1 MITFTKLR
9 YKNFL
14 STGDYFT
21 EITLN
26 EYPTTLVLGENGS
39 GKSTMLDALTF
50 VLFSKPFRK
59 INKPQLV
66 NTINESGLLVEV
78 EFFIGRKK
86 YLIRRGI
93 RPGIFEIY
101 VDGIL
106 LNQDAKSKDY
116 QEKLEK
122 QILKLNY
129 KSFTQIII
137 LGSSSFQP
145 FMQLPTSARRDVI
158 EDLLDI
164 QIFSIMNQIL
174 KDKIVLNSNFQREVL
189 YKMELAE
196 EKKKLIEGY
205 KLEAEE
211 INRDKISKTKVLMTE
226 NNETVAGH
234 QKAINHFQLKNKNH
248 NQSLVTYDEK
258 GEYQTQLLDLKKKID
273 NNIKITKREVTTF
286 VDMKECPTC
295 EQVLDDEYRDILVEE
310 RSEKIGSY
318 EDGLVDLQKELD
330 LTISNIK
337 EMDCV
342 RQQIDEN
349 NNEVQSLNYK
359 IQGINEYIIKL
370 QDEIEHLLKVKEKS
384 SGDDERLIK
393 LKRELTGLETEKK
406 DFSNDLKYLK
416 IAGKLLK
423 DSGIKTK
430 IIRQYLPIMNKLI
443 NNHLSAMDSYF
454 NFELD
459 ENFNE
464 IIKSRYRDVFSYSSF
479 SEGEK
484 MRIDLALLF
493 TWRAIAKM
501 KNSANTNLLILDEV
515 FDSSLDSTGTEEF
528 LKLLHTLGSNTNV
541 YIISHKGDA
550 LYEKFEHVIKFEKI
564 KNFSKVV

>member
-78 EFFIGRKK
+78 DFFIGRKE

-93 RPGIFEIY
+93 KPGIFEIY

-174 KDKIVLNSNFQREVL
+174 KDKIVLNSNYQREVL
-189 YKMELAE
+189 HKMELAE

-211 INRDKISKTKVLMTE
+211 INRDKIDKTKTWITE

-234 QKAINHFQLKNKNH
+234 QKAINQFQLKNENH

-273 NNIKITKREVTTF
+273 NNIKITKKEVTTF

-295 EQVLDDEYRDILVEE
+295 EQVLDDEYRDVLVEE
-310 RSEKIGSY
+310 RTEKIGSY

-337 EMDCV
+337 EMDGV

-393 LKRELTGLETEKK
+393 LKKELTGLETEKK
-406 DFSNDLKYLK
+406 DFSDDLKYLK

-443 NNHLSAMDSYF
+443 NNNLSAMDSYF

>member
-196 EKKKLIEGY
+196 EKEKLIEGY

-273 NNIKITKREVTTF
+273 NNIKITKKEVTTF

-295 EQVLDDEYRDILVEE
+295 EQVLDDEYRDVLVEE

>member
-273 NNIKITKREVTTF
+273 NNIKITKKEVTTF

-295 EQVLDDEYRDILVEE
+295 EQVLDDEYRDVLVEE

-393 LKRELTGLETEKK
+393 LKQELSGLETEKK

>member
-101 VDGIL
+101 IDGIL

-295 EQVLDDEYRDILVEE
+295 EQVLDDEYRDVLVEE
-310 RSEKIGSY
+310 RTEKIGSY

-330 LTISNIK
+330 LTISNIE
-337 EMDCV
+337 EMDGV

-393 LKRELTGLETEKK
+393 LKQELSGLETEKK

>member
-273 NNIKITKREVTTF
+273 NNIKITKKEVTTF

-295 EQVLDDEYRDILVEE
+295 EQVLDDEYRDVLVEE

-406 DFSNDLKYLK
+406 DFSDDLKYLK

>member
-189 YKMELAE
+189 HKIELAE
-196 EKKKLIEGY
+196 EKEKLIEGY

-273 NNIKITKREVTTF
+273 NNIKITKKEVTTF

-295 EQVLDDEYRDILVEE
+295 EQVLDDEYRDVLVEE

-406 DFSNDLKYLK
+406 DFSDDLKYLK

>member
-78 EFFIGRKK
+78 DFFIGRKE

-93 RPGIFEIY
+93 KPGIFEIY

-189 YKMELAE
+189 HKIELAE
-196 EKKKLIEGY
+196 EKEKLIEGY

-211 INRDKISKTKVLMTE
+211 INRDKISKTKVLMAE
-226 NNETVAGH
+226 NNEIVSGH
-234 QKAINHFQLKNKNH
+234 QKAITHLQMKNENY

-258 GEYQTQLLDLKKKID
+258 GKYQTQLLDLKRKID
-273 NNIKITKREVTTF
+273 NNIKITKKEITTF

-295 EQVLDDEYRDILVEE
+295 EQVLDDKYRDVLVDA
-310 RSEKIGSY
+310 RTEKIGSY
-318 EDGLVDLQKELD
+318 EDGLTNLQKELD
-330 LTISNIK
+330 LTISNIE
-337 EMDCV
+337 EMDSV

-359 IQGINEYIIKL
+359 IQGVNEYIIKL
-370 QDEIEHLLKVKEKS
+370 QGEIEHLIKVKGKS

-393 LKRELTGLETEKK
+393 LKQELSGLETEKE
-406 DFSNDLKYLK
+406 DFSDDLKYLK

>member
-273 NNIKITKREVTTF
+273 NNIKITKKEVTTF

-295 EQVLDDEYRDILVEE
+295 EQVLDDEYRDVLVEE

-393 LKRELTGLETEKK
+393 LKQELSGLETEKE
-406 DFSNDLKYLK
+406 DFSDDLKYLK